1 MNIREVMTHNVQV
14 IDPNSNLREAAQMM
28 KDLNVGGLPVCDN
41 DRLLGFVTDRD
52 ITVRAVAEGE
62 DPSSCKV
69 SDAMSKQLVWCFE
82 DDNLERAASLMRER
96 KVRRIAVLNR
106 DKRLVGIV
114 ALGDIST
121 RAEGRRVAGQALEG
135 ISEPSQPSA

>member
-52 ITVRAVAEGE
+52 ITIRAVAEGE